1 MIRRRVVVRGLVQG
15 VGFRFSCADAAQR
28 SGVRGWAANRT
39 DGTVEAVFEGEP
51 DAVAAMVR
59 WCGRGP
65 RYAEVTGVDV
75 HEEEPEGLTGF
86 ETY

>member
-1 MIRRRVVVRGLVQG
+1 VIRRRVVVSGLVQG

-28 SGVRGWAANRT
+28 AGVRGWAANRS
-39 DGTVEAVFEGEP
+39 DGTVEAVFEGAP

-86 ETY
+86 GTY